1 MFLIRIIN
9 LINRVIGETVSWLTL
24 LMVLV
29 TVLVVVL
36 RYGFNIGFIW
46 MQESVRFMYSAV
58 FLLCAGYT
66 LFKDKH
72 VRVDVLYLSLSERK
86 KAIVDLIGSIF
97 LLLPVCFVIFYYSWS
112 YVLNSWQQLEGS
124 IEERGLHLV
133 FLMKTFIWFY
143 IFVITSLFCN
153 FLLFMELC
161 IKFMGAIGRLNRRER
176 AASSVSNE
184 NIYLVICNT
193 CKYAKPSHNY

>member
-1 MFLIRIIN
+1 MYLIRIIN
-9 LINRVIGETVSWLTL
+9 LINRVIGETISWLTL
-24 LMVLV
+24 FMVLV

-86 KAIVDLIGSIF
+86 KAIVDLLGSIF

-133 FLMKTFIWFY
+133 FLMKTFIWLFA
-143 IFVITSLFCN
+143 ILVSMQSIATIINSLIILKN
-153 FLLFMELC
+153 N
-161 IKFMGAIGRLNRRER
+161 KRN
-176 AASSVSNE
+176 N
-184 NIYLVICNT
+184 N
-193 CKYAKPSHNY
+193 

>member
-1 MFLIRIIN
+1 VYLIRIIN
-9 LINRVIGETVSWLTL
+9 LINNVIGETVSWLTL

-86 KAIVDLIGSIF
+86 KALVDLIGSIF

-112 YVLNSWQQLEGS
+112 YVLNSWEQLEGS

-133 FLMKTFIWFY
+133 FLMKTFIWLFA
-143 IFVITSLFCN
+143 ILVSMQSLATIINSFIILKN
-153 FLLFMELC
+153 N
-161 IKFMGAIGRLNRRER
+161 KRN
-176 AASSVSNE
+176 NE
-184 NIYLVICNT
+184 
-193 CKYAKPSHNY
+193 

>member
-86 KAIVDLIGSIF
+86 KAIVDLLGSIF

-133 FLMKTFIWFY
+133 FLMKTFIWLFA
-143 IFVITSLFCN
+143 ILVSMQSL
-153 FLLFMELC
+153 
-161 IKFMGAIGRLNRRER
+161 AIIINSLIVLKNNRR
-176 AASSVSNE
+176 N
-184 NIYLVICNT
+184 ND
-193 CKYAKPSHNY
+193 

>member
-86 KAIVDLIGSIF
+86 KAIVDLLGSIF

-133 FLMKTFIWFY
+133 FLMKTFIWLFA
-143 IFVITSLFCN
+143 ILVSMQSLATIIN
-153 FLLFMELC
+153 SLTIL
-161 IKFMGAIGRLNRRER
+161 KNNKRN
-176 AASSVSNE
+176 N
-184 NIYLVICNT
+184 N
-193 CKYAKPSHNY
+193 

>member
-1 MFLIRIIN
+1 MYLIRIIN

-86 KAIVDLIGSIF
+86 KALVDLIGSIF

-112 YVLNSWQQLEGS
+112 YVLNSWEQLEGS

-133 FLMKTFIWFY
+133 FLMKTFIWLFA
-143 IFVITSLFCN
+143 ILVSMQSLATIIN
-153 FLLFMELC
+153 SLIIL
-161 IKFMGAIGRLNRRER
+161 KNNKRN
-176 AASSVSNE
+176 N
-184 NIYLVICNT
+184 N
-193 CKYAKPSHNY
+193 

>member
-58 FLLCAGYT
+58 FLTDCRRLVA
-66 LFKDKH
+66 
-72 VRVDVLYLSLSERK
+72 VL
-86 KAIVDLIGSIF
+86 
-97 LLLPVCFVIFYYSWS
+97 
-112 YVLNSWQQLEGS
+112 
-124 IEERGLHLV
+124 
-133 FLMKTFIWFY
+133 
-143 IFVITSLFCN
+143 
-153 FLLFMELC
+153 
-161 IKFMGAIGRLNRRER
+161 
-176 AASSVSNE
+176 
-184 NIYLVICNT
+184 
-193 CKYAKPSHNY
+193 

>member
-1 MFLIRIIN
+1 MYLIRIIN

-86 KAIVDLIGSIF
+86 KALVDLIGSIF

-112 YVLNSWQQLEGS
+112 YVLNSWEQMEGS

-133 FLMKTFIWFY
+133 FLMKTFIWLFA
-143 IFVITSLFCN
+143 ILVSMQSLATIIN
-153 FLLFMELC
+153 SLIIL
-161 IKFMGAIGRLNRRER
+161 KNNKRN
-176 AASSVSNE
+176 ND
-184 NIYLVICNT
+184 
-193 CKYAKPSHNY
+193 

>member
-66 LFKDKH
+66 LFKNKH

-86 KAIVDLIGSIF
+86 KAIVDLLGSIF

-133 FLMKTFIWFY
+133 FLMKTFIWLFA
-143 IFVITSLFCN
+143 ILVSMQSLATIIN
-153 FLLFMELC
+153 SLIIL
-161 IKFMGAIGRLNRRER
+161 KNNKRN
-176 AASSVSNE
+176 N
-184 NIYLVICNT
+184 N
-193 CKYAKPSHNY
+193 

>member
-1 MFLIRIIN
+1 MYLIRIIN

-24 LMVLV
+24 FMVLV

-86 KAIVDLIGSIF
+86 KAIVDLLGSIF

-112 YVLNSWQQLEGS
+112 YVLNSWEQLEGS

-133 FLMKTFIWFY
+133 FLMKTFIWLFA
-143 IFVITSLFCN
+143 ILVSMQSLATIIN
-153 FLLFMELC
+153 SLIIL
-161 IKFMGAIGRLNRRER
+161 KNNKRN
-176 AASSVSNE
+176 N
-184 NIYLVICNT
+184 N
-193 CKYAKPSHNY
+193 

>member
-1 MFLIRIIN
+1 MYLIRIIN
-9 LINRVIGETVSWLTL
+9 LINKVIGETVSWLTL

-86 KAIVDLIGSIF
+86 KALVDLIGSIF

-112 YVLNSWQQLEGS
+112 YVLNSWEQMEGS

-133 FLMKTFIWFY
+133 FLMKTFIWLFA
-143 IFVITSLFCN
+143 ILVSMQSLATIIN
-153 FLLFMELC
+153 SLIIL
-161 IKFMGAIGRLNRRER
+161 KNNKRN
-176 AASSVSNE
+176 ND
-184 NIYLVICNT
+184 
-193 CKYAKPSHNY
+193 